1 VSKVTY
7 SPACDNCGAA
17 TDDND
22 EILCPRCKP
31 ATPANDIRRARLVEA
46 RAHRAAGLG
55 TFAEGR
61 CSFCRRSAHYQTP
74 SGAYLCEIC
83 GEPDA

>member
-1 VSKVTY
+1 M
-7 SPACDNCGAA
+7 
-17 TDDND
+17 
-22 EILCPRCKP
+22 
-31 ATPANDIRRARLVEA
+31 ATPCTCGIMGESAPMAEHTTSCRRRLLIEA

-55 TFAEGR
+55 LFGEGR